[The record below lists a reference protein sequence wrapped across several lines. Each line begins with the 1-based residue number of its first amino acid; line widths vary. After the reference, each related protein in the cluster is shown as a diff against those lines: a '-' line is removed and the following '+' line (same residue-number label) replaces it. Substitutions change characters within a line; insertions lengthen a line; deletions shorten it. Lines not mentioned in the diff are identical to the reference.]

1 MEAQLSARE
10 MRATSRQLA
19 NLEPQALDAWA
30 VLCESG
36 PVLELGTILLTQD
49 TWLLVPRN
57 IAWLALDLHECGE
70 FGAICEEMWERNERA
85 LSSRGS
91 IVSFW
96 EPSQAPEFWV
106 VTDRCKSGITTTV
119 SVMQHH
125 ES

>member
-1 MEAQLSARE
+1 MEAQRSARE

-19 NLEPQALDAWA
+19 NLEPQTLDAWT

-57 IAWLALDLHECGE
+57 IVWLAIDCHECGH
-70 FGAICEEMWERNERA
+70 FGSVCDEMWERNERA
-85 LSSRGS
+85 LSLCGS

-96 EPSQAPEFWV
+96 EPSQDPDFWV
-106 VTDRCKSGITTTV
+106 VTDRCNSGITTTV
-119 SVMQHH
+119 SVQHH